1 MSPSNGQGVRE
12 ADDPAKFE
20 HLLESGS
27 HMHIALVRRHCSLKK
42 AGAERYCVNLFRG
55 LQKLGHKVTVIGE
68 GIDDE
73 LRADVDFRPVEVNRF
88 ASWNRNRSFAESCA
102 KLIRTETFDIVHGL
116 SRVEGL
122 DTYRLTDP
130 MQTHWVK
137 VWYRHPVSQW
147 LQQRN
152 PRHRAVFALER
163 QLDQPAGVR
172 RVIVQSKLDARLL
185 TEYFGVEES
194 RIRRIVNGVDTRVFH
209 PGVRAER
216 TEVRQELFRQFG
228 MSETDDAPL
237 MIFASMDF
245 RRKGLDSL
253 LQALSRMKD
262 REARLVVLGA
272 GDIAGYRRI
281 ARSWGV
287 ERRVLFA
294 GRQSSIARY
303 YGAGD
308 LFVLPTIY
316 EPFPNVNLE
325 AMACGTPVLTTAS
338 AGGADI
344 IESGRNGFVIPD
356 AWSVDSLIEQ
366 IDHYFALPSST
377 RKTMS
382 DACWDIASKLRV
394 EDNARQVA
402 EVFEEVLREKNAA

>member
-1 MSPSNGQGVRE
+1 
-12 ADDPAKFE
+12 
-20 HLLESGS
+20 
-27 HMHIALVRRHCSLKK
+27 MHIALVRRHCSLKR

-55 LQKLGHKVTVIGE
+55 LQKLGHRVTVIGE

-73 LRADVDFRPVEVNRF
+73 LKHEVEFLPVAVNKLT
-88 ASWNRNRSFAESCA
+88 SWTRNRSFAKNCA
-102 KLIRTETFDIVHGL
+102 LVARSQAFDIVHGL

-122 DTYRLTDP
+122 DTFRLTDP

-137 VWYRHPVSQW
+137 VWYRHPVSRW
-147 LQQRN
+147 LQQHN
-152 PRHRAVFALER
+152 PRHRAIFELER
-163 QLDQPAGVR
+163 KLYQPEGVR

-194 RIRRIVNGVDTRVFH
+194 RIRRIVNGVDTNVFN
-209 PGVRAER
+209 PGVRSER
-216 TEVRQELFRQFG
+216 TAVREELFRQFA
-228 MSETDDAPL
+228 SDATATHFSKDDTPL
-237 MIFASMDF
+237 LVFASMDF

-253 LQALSRMKD
+253 LTALSRVKD

-272 GDIAGYRRI
+272 GDIEGYRRF
-281 ARSWGV
+281 ARSLGL

-294 GRQSSIARY
+294 GRQSSIARL

-325 AMACGTPVLTTAS
+325 AMACGTPVITTAT

-344 IESGRNGFVIPD
+344 IEPGRNGYVIPD
-356 AWSVDSLIEQ
+356 AWSVQALTEQ
-366 IDHYFALPSST
+366 IDYHLSLPAS
-377 RKTMS
+377 RKQLMS

-394 EDNARQVA
+394 EDNARQVV
-402 EVFEEVLREKNAA
+402 EVFEEVLQEKNAA